1 MTLAP
6 GGSVHPDQTE
16 DKSSRLDRAFTEG
29 AAEER
34 RFAILVAEALAEDLS
49 RAGDTAGAR
58 GARQVAQVL
67 RTGGLPELRKAFE
80 AERRRQA
87 VVAAANTREPA

>member
-1 MTLAP
+1 MAP
-6 GGSVHPDQTE
+6 GQRE
-16 DKSSRLDRAFTEG
+16 DKTSGPDHAFTEG

-87 VVAAANTREPA
+87 TVAAAKTQEPA